1 MTVYPQPA
9 WDRTM
14 ARVDR
19 PPTRRDRI
27 GSALALAV
35 GAGMLGAAAALALV
49 FG

>member
-9 WDRTM
+9 WNNTM
-14 ARVDR
+14 ARAAR